1 MKYVAYYR
9 VSTVKQGIGGYG
21 MEAQE
26 QAVES
31 FLAGK
36 DSELINAYREI
47 ESGAKNDRPE
57 LHKALRKCRLT
68 GATLLIAKLD
78 RLSRNRRFLMDLADS
93 SINFVCCDMPS
104 ANNLTVGLLACLADY
119 ERQLIS
125 ERTKAA
131 LAAAKARGIK
141 LGNPQLDKVRNHDTS
156 RATAA
161 RSAKATARNAEVREI
176 IDELQSEAGGKLSS
190 RAIAANLNEAGYM
203 TSTGRPWH
211 HQGVLR
217 VMAPS
222 LPE

>member
-9 VSTVKQGIGGYG
+9 VSTAKQGIAGFG
-21 MEAQE
+21 MEAQQ
-26 QAVES
+26 QAVEN

-36 DSELINAYREI
+36 DVELINEYREM
-47 ESGAKNDRPE
+47 ESGAKNDRPQ

-93 SINFVCCDMPS
+93 TINFVCCDMPE

-131 LAAAKARGIK
+131 LAAAKARGVR
-141 LGNPQLDKVRNHDTS
+141 LGNPNLANVRNTDT
-156 RATAA
+156 RKATAA
-161 RSAKATARNAEVREI
+161 RMANAQARNAEIREVI
-176 IDELQSEAGGKLSS
+176 HELRAEASERLSS
-190 RAIAANLNEAGYM
+190 RTIAGLLNEAGYT

-217 VMAPS
+217 VLAA
-222 LPE
+222 